1 MALYYPIISI
11 KYKKEKKMKTENV
24 IYKMLTENTGVA
36 MCDSGGEDGR
46 HWQRN
51 QKKELKDF
59 KNEID
64 ISYDEDGQCTKS
76 LFHHLVESC
85 EYLQDET
92 KLLETWI
99 KQDKNRSNSWN
110 DVEEFMSKYI
120 HRDKKINCIYTYNE
134 DNVLSQ
140 DIQFLYGGNIYD
152 SDVIAISIHNGCD
165 ARGGLTD
172 YKFFKVDWDQFLN
185 YSTDY
190 YENEDVKEQ
199 YKGNRV

>member
-1 MALYYPIISI
+1 MEGY
-11 KYKKEKKMKTENV
+11 KMKTENV
-24 IYKMLTENTGVA
+24 IYKMLTEKTGVH
-36 MCDSGGEDGR
+36 MCDSGGDNGR

-51 QKKELKDF
+51 QKKKLKDF
-59 KNEID
+59 KNEVD
-64 ISYDEDGQCTKS
+64 ISYDKDGHCTKS
-76 LFHHLVESC
+76 LFWHLVESC

-99 KQDKNRSNSWN
+99 KQDKNRSNSWH

-140 DIQFLYGGNIYD
+140 DIQFLYSGNIYD
-152 SDVIAISIHNGCD
+152 SDVVAISIHNCAD
-165 ARGGLTD
+165 ARVGLTV

-190 YENEDVKEQ
+190 YDEKDIKEQ
-199 YKGNRV
+199 YKENRV

>member
-1 MALYYPIISI
+1 MKGY
-11 KYKKEKKMKTENV
+11 KMKTENV
-24 IYKMLTENTGVA
+24 IYKMLTESTGVH
-36 MCDSGGEDGR
+36 MCDSGGDNGR

-51 QKKELKDF
+51 QKKKLKDF
-59 KNEID
+59 KNEVD
-64 ISYDEDGQCTKS
+64 ISYDKDGHCYKS

-110 DVEEFMSKYI
+110 DVEEFMNKYI

-140 DIQFLYGGNIYD
+140 DIQFLYSGNIYD
-152 SDVIAISIHNGCD
+152 SDVIAISIHNGAD

-172 YKFFKVDWDQFLN
+172 YKFFKVDWGQFLN

-190 YENEDVKEQ
+190 YDAKDIKEQ
-199 YKGNRV
+199 YKENRV

>member
-1 MALYYPIISI
+1 
-11 KYKKEKKMKTENV
+11 MKSENV
-24 IYKMLTENTGVA
+24 IYKMLTENTGVH

-51 QKKELKDF
+51 QKKKLKDF

-64 ISYDEDGQCTKS
+64 ISYDNDDQCTKS
-76 LFHHLVESC
+76 LFHHLVDSC

-120 HRDKKINCIYTYNE
+120 HQNKKINCIYTYNE

-152 SDVIAISIHNGCD
+152 SDVVAISIHNGAD

-199 YKGNRV
+199 YKENRV

>member
-1 MALYYPIISI
+1 MKGY
-11 KYKKEKKMKTENV
+11 KMKTENV
-24 IYKMLTENTGVA
+24 IYKMLTENTGVH
-36 MCDSGGEDGR
+36 MCDSGGDNGR

-51 QKKELKDF
+51 QKKKLKDF
-59 KNEID
+59 KNEVD
-64 ISYDEDGQCTKS
+64 ISYDEDGHCYKS

-152 SDVIAISIHNGCD
+152 SDVVAISIHNGAD

-199 YKGNRV
+199 YKENRV

>member
-1 MALYYPIISI
+1 
-11 KYKKEKKMKTENV
+11 MKTENV

-51 QKKELKDF
+51 QKKKLKDF

-64 ISYDEDGQCTKS
+64 ISYDKDGQCTKS
-76 LFHHLVESC
+76 LFWHLVENC
-85 EYLQDET
+85 KYLQDET
-92 KLLETWI
+92 KLLETWS

-140 DIQFLYGGNIYD
+140 DIQFLYGGDIYD
-152 SDVIAISIHNGCD
+152 SDVVAISIHNGAD

-199 YKGNRV
+199 YKENRV

>member
-1 MALYYPIISI
+1 MKGY
-11 KYKKEKKMKTENV
+11 KMKTENV
-24 IYKMLTENTGVA
+24 IYKMLTESTGVH
-36 MCDSGGEDGR
+36 MCDSGGDNGR

-51 QKKELKDF
+51 QKKKLKDF
-59 KNEID
+59 KNEVD
-64 ISYDEDGQCTKS
+64 ISYDEDGHCYKS

-120 HRDKKINCIYTYNE
+120 HRDKKINCVYTYNE
-134 DNVLSQ
+134 DTVLSQ
-140 DIQFLYGGNIYD
+140 DIQFLYSGNIYD
-152 SDVIAISIHNGCD
+152 SDVIALSIHNGAD

-172 YKFFKVDWDQFLN
+172 YKFFKVDWDMFLN
-185 YSTDY
+185 YHTDY
-190 YENEDVKEQ
+190 YENEDIKEQ
-199 YKGNRV
+199 YKENRV

>member
-51 QKKELKDF
+51 QKKKLKDF

-99 KQDKNRSNSWN
+99 KQNKNRSNSWN

-120 HRDKKINCIYTYNE
+120 HQDKKINCIYTYNE